1 MRVWTLLLILSL
13 ICLEVAA
20 FDFFGLF
27 GDNGGSKKKAKV
39 KNEEPVDDKNAQE
52 YLYKFGYAGPSQ
64 IQESSFGQKVASVGN
79 TFKSA
84 IKKFQEFAGITQTGE
99 LDIKTRKKMAEPR
112 CGMLDVQPLQVT
124 REDAY
129 KWKKN
134 PLTYSIFTYST
145 DIPHDQVTRAIRKAF
160 DNWSEVSPLDF
171 TETSNHNENAD
182 IKIKFAS
189 RNHGDPWPFDGKGG
203 VLAHATM
210 PTSGMLHFDEDENWV
225 FMDAEKIANY
235 GYTDVY
241 PVAIH
246 EIGHVLGLEHSRTKN
261 SIMAPFYQETVDDNG
276 NYVMPKLSSYDI
288 QSIQDLYGPRTGR
301 FRSTDTSSG
310 GSWGGSRLNTTP
322 RPRTTTESS
331 GDGLFGSLWA
341 KWTGRGGNS
350 DRDRNR
356 TPKEWTDWD
365 SGRSSGSSSNSGSS
379 NGGSG
384 SSFGGFGSFL
394 GGSKGDDGAT
404 TTLGRTDDGFGSS
417 SGRSRGGSSFGG
429 SSGSSFGGSSFGDSG
444 SSFGGSGGS
453 GSFGCPGMVDA
464 VSPNPGGTVYLF
476 SGSKVFEIR
485 DKTIIKEHSLRTLF
499 PNGPIYVEAA
509 YLNKND
515 RTMVL
520 FQSYKV
526 YVFTYFAG
534 RFSLD
539 LSYPKSLPRTLT
551 FNPTGAITWSDGHQ
565 FIFSR
570 SDDFA
575 TYDEYWNEVL
585 KEDKVSRYFSGLP
598 KGIRGGLPSSG
609 GRMSVFTRDK
619 VMEYDTSRKMA
630 VGTGQS
636 LSSYLRC

>member
-1 MRVWTLLLILSL
+1 MRVWTGLLLLTLCGSAL
-13 ICLEVAA
+13 G

-27 GDNGGSKKKAKV
+27 GSSDSSSSKKKSKHR
-39 KNEEPVDDKNAQE
+39 EETPVDDKNAQE

-64 IQESSFGQKVASVGN
+64 IQESSFGSKLQSVGN

-84 IKKFQEFAGITQTGE
+84 IRKFQEFAGINPTGE
-99 LDIKTRKKMAEPR
+99 LDIRTRKKMAEPR
-112 CGMLDVQPLQVT
+112 CGMMDVQALQVT

-134 PLTYSIFTYST
+134 PLTYSIFTYSS

-160 DNWSEVSPLDF
+160 DVWSEVSPLDF

-235 GYTDVY
+235 GYTDVF

-288 QSIQDLYGPRTGR
+288 QSIQDIYGPRRGG
-301 FRSTDTSSG
+301 FRPSSDSSG
-310 GSWGGSRLNTTP
+310 GSNWGGSRLNTTP

-331 GDGLFGSLWA
+331 DDGLFGSLWS
-341 KWTGRGGNS
+341 KWMGGRSS

-365 SGRSSGSSSNSGSS
+365 SGRSSSGGSDSGSFFGRSDSGRTRSGSSS
-379 NGGSG
+379 GGSTD
-384 SSFGGFGSFL
+384 SGFGSF
-394 GGSKGDDGAT
+394 
-404 TTLGRTDDGFGSS
+404 
-417 SGRSRGGSSFGG
+417 FGG
-429 SSGSSFGGSSFGDSG
+429 SSGRGDS
-444 SSFGGSGGS
+444 SGS

-464 VSPNPGGTVYLF
+464 ISPNPSGTVYLF
-476 SGSKVFEIR
+476 SGSKVFELR
-485 DKTIIKEHSLRTLF
+485 DKTIIKQHSLRTLF

-534 RFSLD
+534 RYSLD
-539 LSYPKSLPRTLT
+539 LSYPKSLPRTVS

-570 SDDFA
+570 ADDFA

-585 KEDKVSRYFSGLP
+585 KEDKVSRYFPGLP
-598 KGIRGGLPSSG
+598 RGIRGGLPSSG
-609 GRMSVFTRDK
+609 SRVTVFTRDK
-619 VMEYDTSRKMA
+619 VMDYDTSRKMA
-630 VGTGQS
+630 VGSGQS
-636 LSSYLRC
+636 IGSYLRC